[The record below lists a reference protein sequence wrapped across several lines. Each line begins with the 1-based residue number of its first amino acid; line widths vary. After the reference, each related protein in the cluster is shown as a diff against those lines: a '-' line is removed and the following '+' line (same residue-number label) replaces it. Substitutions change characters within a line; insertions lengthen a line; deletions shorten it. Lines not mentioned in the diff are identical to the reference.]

1 MSNNPLKQ
9 YFRQPKI
16 FIGLPSK
23 GVYNKENTL
32 DGDIS
37 NMPVYGMTGM
47 DEILM
52 KTPDALISGE
62 STVRIIES
70 CCPFIK
76 DAWELS
82 SLDTDL
88 VLTSIRIATYGNDME
103 VSHTCKNCGEENEYS
118 IDLTR
123 LVDHFNNFKYK
134 SKVKVLDL
142 IVNLQPLTYRQ
153 TTEFSIRN
161 FSLQQQLA
169 QSSVITN
176 EDEQKEFIAELFKN
190 LGILQNDIFSNSI
203 ESVDTGSE
211 VVTDRKFIDEWI
223 RNCDKTVFDEIKKQ
237 FNETR
242 QSMRAPSTKV
252 ECTNC
257 GAVDE
262 IYIDLDQASFFV
274 KA

>member
-88 VLTSIRIATYGNDME
+88 VLTSIRI
-103 VSHTCKNCGEENEYS
+103 
-118 IDLTR
+118 
-123 LVDHFNNFKYK
+123 
-134 SKVKVLDL
+134 
-142 IVNLQPLTYRQ
+142 
-153 TTEFSIRN
+153 
-161 FSLQQQLA
+161 
-169 QSSVITN
+169 
-176 EDEQKEFIAELFKN
+176 
-190 LGILQNDIFSNSI
+190 
-203 ESVDTGSE
+203 
-211 VVTDRKFIDEWI
+211 
-223 RNCDKTVFDEIKKQ
+223 EIG
-237 FNETR
+237 
-242 QSMRAPSTKV
+242 RAHV
-252 ECTNC
+252 
-257 GAVDE
+257 
-262 IYIDLDQASFFV
+262 
-274 KA
+274 